1 VLESVRFIGYRC
13 LKDVTLRLGPL
24 TALVG
29 PNASGKS
36 TILRGLNPASP
47 LDANDLRLRDAEYL
61 KRAWNSKTASQH
73 GEMTLKNRSYSGQV
87 PTINIQPIQ
96 FDVSQLR
103 SPNIAGEE
111 TRLQHSGANL
121 TNVLASRPRKTQD
134 EIARKLAKYVPA
146 FSDVDVRPVGSGKGQ
161 QSLYF
166 EDRWRPG
173 LWYSPDQ
180 VSDGTMLMLG
190 FIALGYQEDPPDLL
204 TIEEPERG
212 LHPYLLGELIEM
224 LRKLSTGELGRKP
237 IQVVMATHSAELL
250 DHLSPEEA
258 RFLRRNP
265 EDGSTEIIEAQTD
278 TPDWRNAY
286 KEYQQSLGN
295 IWLSGSLGGVPRL
308 PQ

>member
-1 VLESVRFIGYRC
+1 
-13 LKDVTLRLGPL
+13 
-24 TALVG
+24 
-29 PNASGKS
+29 
-36 TILRGLNPASP
+36 
-47 LDANDLRLRDAEYL
+47 
-61 KRAWNSKTASQH
+61 
-73 GEMTLKNRSYSGQV
+73 
-87 PTINIQPIQ
+87 
-96 FDVSQLR
+96 
-103 SPNIAGEE
+103 
-111 TRLQHSGANL
+111 
-121 TNVLASRPRKTQD
+121 
-134 EIARKLAKYVPA
+134 
-146 FSDVDVRPVGSGKGQ
+146 
-161 QSLYF
+161 
-166 EDRWRPG
+166 
-173 LWYSPDQ
+173 
-180 VSDGTMLMLG
+180 MLMLG